1 MDPGKA
7 SGFDHV
13 VDLNLNDNLL
23 SIPMRSCIAQFSG
36 PSSLFGMRPNCSH
49 SRLLDRTLILVC
61 LILLSAVLSSSRPVF
76 FSFIVATLLCFFSIP
91 LFERSHNSGI
101 HNSGMSLVIG
111 EQKASVLMLPGR

>member
-49 SRLLDRTLILVC
+49 SRLFA
-61 LILLSAVLSSSRPVF
+61 LLSAVLSSSRPVF